1 MVNFV
6 LIYKPYTISKER
18 EHRWTMY
25 KNMCVF
31 KKVLAA
37 KCSTTTNSTTANMD
51 IPYLKLYPVTISYS
65 AIIYVITTI
74 LVAIVTHLLGRY
86 LYRKRP
92 QHGGGWLLNTLMGSV
107 ITEAKTGLS
116 DY

>member
-6 LIYKPYTISKER
+6 LVYKPYTISRER
-18 EHRWTMY
+18 EHRWTMW

-31 KKVLAA
+31 KKVLAT
-37 KCSTTTNSTTANMD
+37 KCSTTTNMD
-51 IPYLKLYPVTISYS
+51 TPYLKLTTRTISMS

-74 LVAIVTHLLGRY
+74 LVAIVTHLLVRY

-92 QHGGGWLLNTLMGSV
+92 QHSGG
-107 ITEAKTGLS
+107 
-116 DY
+116 